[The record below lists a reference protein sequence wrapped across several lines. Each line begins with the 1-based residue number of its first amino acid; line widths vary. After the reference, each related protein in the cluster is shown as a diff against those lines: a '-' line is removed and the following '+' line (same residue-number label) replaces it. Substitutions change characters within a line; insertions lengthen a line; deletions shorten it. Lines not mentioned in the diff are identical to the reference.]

1 MNEYYEPIVYRVK
14 PEDHGKALRVILRKR
29 MGLSR
34 RLVSRLKK
42 TDQGILVNGRSA
54 WTSDEVSAGDIVEV
68 RMPAETSEHIL
79 PQPMPVSI
87 LHEDSDLLVVDK
99 PPGLVVHPTR
109 GHYVNT
115 LANAVAHYWREQ
127 GKSHR
132 FRPVHRL
139 DQDTSG
145 VLCVAKNP
153 FAHWHIAG
161 QMQRNEV
168 DKMYLALVAGIVNEE
183 RGTVHAPIGRDPDAP
198 HMRIVTPDGDP
209 SVTHYETV
217 ARFEKA
223 GATLLRLRLET
234 GRTHQIRVHM
244 KHIGH
249 PLLGDGMYGPD
260 ERSLEQSLGIDRQAL
275 HAEQLGFAHP
285 RSGERVRYIA
295 PLPGDMRRWI
305 ERLKDFEPHDAA
317 ADSNK

>member
-1 MNEYYEPIVYRVK
+1 
-14 PEDHGKALRVILRKR
+14 
-29 MGLSR
+29 
-34 RLVSRLKK
+34 
-42 TDQGILVNGRSA
+42 
-54 WTSDEVSAGDIVEV
+54 
-68 RMPAETSEHIL
+68 
-79 PQPMPVSI
+79 
-87 LHEDSDLLVVDK
+87 
-99 PPGLVVHPTR
+99 
-109 GHYVNT
+109 
-115 LANAVAHYWREQ
+115 
-127 GKSHR
+127 
-132 FRPVHRL
+132 
-139 DQDTSG
+139 